1 MRRFLLFVVVSCI
14 AASAVR
20 SLWPS
25 QLADYLALFHQQS
38 SVNSGVVV
46 TALGLLAPLL
56 VALWVRLRRSKRE
69 LDRLQRELDRVRREL
84 DRRRGELAPPG
95 VPAPPPVRPVMAAYP
110 PAPSA
115 PWEPSA
121 WR

>member
-14 AASAVR
+14 AVSVVR

-25 QLADYLALFHQQS
+25 QLAAYLALFHQQT

-46 TALGLLAPLL
+46 TALGLLALL
-56 VALWVRLRRSKRE
+56 LAALWVRMWRSGRE
-69 LDRLQRELDRVRREL
+69 LDRLRREL
-84 DRRRGELAPPG
+84 DRLRRRPAPPV
-95 VPAPPPVRPVMAAYP
+95 VPAPPPVPPVMAAYP

>member
-14 AASAVR
+14 AVSVVR

-25 QLADYLALFHQQS
+25 QVADYLALFHQHS

-46 TALGLLAPLL
+46 TALGLLALL
-56 VALWVRLRRSKRE
+56 LAALWARLRRSQRE
-69 LDRLQRELDRVRREL
+69 LDRLRREL
-84 DRRRGELAPPG
+84 DRLRRRSAPPV
-95 VPAPPPVRPVMAAYP
+95 VPAPPSVPPVMAAYP

-115 PWEPSA
+115 PWETSA

>member
-14 AASAVR
+14 AVVVVR

-25 QLADYLALFHQQS
+25 QLAGYLALFHQRS

-46 TALGLLAPLL
+46 TALGLLALL
-56 VALWVRLRRSKRE
+56 VIALRVRLSRSERE
-69 LDRLQRELDRVRREL
+69 LDRLRR
-84 DRRRGELAPPG
+84 ELAPP
-95 VPAPPPVRPVMAAYP
+95 VVADYP

>member
-25 QLADYLALFHQQS
+25 QLADYLALFHQHS

-46 TALGLLAPLL
+46 TALALLAPLL
-56 VALWVRLRRSKRE
+56 VALRVRLRRSKRE
-69 LDRLQRELDRVRREL
+69 LDRLRREL
-84 DRRRGELAPPG
+84 HRLRGELAPPG
-95 VPAPPPVRPVMAAYP
+95 VPAPPPVPPVMAAYP

>member
-14 AASAVR
+14 ALLAVR

-25 QLADYLALFHQQS
+25 QLADYLALFHQRS

-46 TALGLLAPLL
+46 TALGLLALL
-56 VALWVRLRRSKRE
+56 LTALRVRLSRSERE
-69 LDRLQRELDRVRREL
+69 LHRL
-84 DRRRGELAPPG
+84 RGELAPPG
-95 VPAPPPVRPVMAAYP
+95 VPAPPPVPPVMAAYP

>member
-14 AASAVR
+14 AALVVR

-25 QLADYLALFHQQS
+25 QLADYLALFHQHS

-46 TALGLLAPLL
+46 TALGLLPLL
-56 VALWVRLRRSKRE
+56 LAVLWVRRWRSERE
-69 LDRLQRELDRVRREL
+69 LARLRREL
-84 DRRRGELAPPG
+84 DRRRREQAPPEL
-95 VPAPPPVRPVMAAYP
+95 AAYP

-115 PWEPSA
+115 PWEASA

>member
-14 AASAVR
+14 AALAVR

-25 QLADYLALFHQQS
+25 QLADYLALFHQHT

-46 TALGLLAPLL
+46 TALGLLALL
-56 VALWVRLRRSKRE
+56 LTALRVRRRRLERE
-69 LDRLQRELDRVRREL
+69 LDRLRREL
-84 DRRRGELAPPG
+84 DRLRRGLAPPV
-95 VPAPPPVRPVMAAYP
+95 VPAPPPVPPVVAAYP

>member
-14 AASAVR
+14 AVLVVR

-25 QLADYLALFHQQS
+25 QLAGYLALFHQRS
-38 SVNSGVVV
+38 SVNSGVAV
-46 TALGLLAPLL
+46 TALGLLALL
-56 VALWVRLRRSKRE
+56 VIALRVRLSRSERE
-69 LDRLQRELDRVRREL
+69 LDRLRREL
-84 DRRRGELAPPG
+84 DRLRRELG
-95 VPAPPPVRPVMAAYP
+95 PPVAADYP

>member
-1 MRRFLLFVVVSCI
+1 MRRFLLLVFLSC
-14 AASAVR
+14 AAAAAAVALMPR
-20 SLWPS
+20 
-25 QLADYLALFHQQS
+25 QLAGYLALFHQRS

-46 TALGLLAPLL
+46 TALGLLALL
-56 VALWVRLRRSKRE
+56 VIALRVRLSRSERE
-69 LDRLQRELDRVRREL
+69 LDRLRR
-84 DRRRGELAPPG
+84 ELAPP
-95 VPAPPPVRPVMAAYP
+95 VVADYP

>member
-14 AASAVR
+14 AVSVVR

-25 QLADYLALFHQQS
+25 QLAAYLALFHQHT

-46 TALGLLAPLL
+46 TALGLLALL
-56 VALWVRLRRSKRE
+56 LAALWVRLGRSERE
-69 LDRLQRELDRVRREL
+69 LDRLHRELDRL
-84 DRRRGELAPPG
+84 RRRPAPPV
-95 VPAPPPVRPVMAAYP
+95 VPAPPRDPPVMAAYP
-110 PAPSA
+110 SASSA

-121 WR
+121 RR

>member
-14 AASAVR
+14 AVLAVR

-25 QLADYLALFHQQS
+25 QLADYLALFQQRT

-56 VALWVRLRRSKRE
+56 VVLRVRLSRSERERERLRRE
-69 LDRLQRELDRVRREL
+69 LDRLRREQV
-84 DRRRGELAPPG
+84 PPV
-95 VPAPPPVRPVMAAYP
+95 VPAPPPVPPVLAAYP

-115 PWEPSA
+115 PREPSA

>member
-14 AASAVR
+14 AVSVVR

-25 QLADYLALFHQQS
+25 QLAAYLALFHQHT

-46 TALGLLAPLL
+46 TALGLLALL
-56 VALWVRLRRSKRE
+56 LAALWVRLGRSERE
-69 LDRLQRELDRVRREL
+69 LDRLHRELARL
-84 DRRRGELAPPG
+84 RRRPAPPVIPAPPV
-95 VPAPPPVRPVMAAYP
+95 VPAPPPVPPVMAAYP

-115 PWEPSA
+115 PWAPSA

>member
-14 AASAVR
+14 ALLAVR

-25 QLADYLALFHQQS
+25 QLADYLALFHQRS

-46 TALGLLAPLL
+46 TALGLLALL
-56 VALWVRLRRSKRE
+56 LTALRVRLSRSERELHRLRRE
-69 LDRLQRELDRVRREL
+69 LDRLHRE
-84 DRRRGELAPPG
+84 PG
-95 VPAPPPVRPVMAAYP
+95 PPVVADYP
-110 PAPSA
+110 PTPSA

-121 WR
+121 RR